1 MQSNLK
7 RMGRRSNQIQC
18 IAYRLEEGKK
28 WEWYG
33 SGSHSEWELDGNSS
47 YFTSSGM
54 GQDFFFFFFY
64 SGWDKFFS
72 VGMGWDRS
80 ENPVLSHPLA

>member
-1 MQSNLK
+1 
-7 RMGRRSNQIQC
+7 MG
-18 IAYRLEEGKK
+18 AG
-28 WEWYG
+28 WERQLFYQ
-33 SGSHSEWELDGNSS
+33 EWDG
-47 YFTSSGM
+47 TG
-54 GQDFFFFFFY
+54 FFFFFY